1 LDHSAKGIVGC
12 ALGIS
17 RLWVPQWEQDRSEK
31 STGINLFTLA
41 ICIAALVAGADLLP
55 SPASEWDV
63 ELADVWN
70 SNIERGRSVSRTPL
84 AKQLGVFGYY
94 VLVCRCRYS
103 NGRKS
108 FNKGPAP

>member
-1 LDHSAKGIVGC
+1 VRARHLAAVGP
-12 ALGIS
+12 ANGA
-17 RLWVPQWEQDRSEK
+17 RSLEK